1 MHSNGSKKAASMA
14 TTMKDVA
21 RRAGVDV
28 STVSLAIN
36 NDPRIRPE
44 TRERIL
50 SIATELG
57 YRKNHLARGLRSGKS
72 FTIGAVVGYSTA
84 FWGEVLAGAQSVMAE
99 KDYHL
104 LLDYA
109 PDQGRHQEMQIEALK
124 SKRVDGLLLAPA
136 DTDSSESDEQLVTY
150 CQRLEVEHIPYVFV
164 DRYLPG
170 LSADM
175 VTADNRSGAMEAV
188 EHFLA
193 LGHRNISY
201 LYSPHRMNT
210 AQRER
215 LTGYRDAMQKAG
227 FAPLPWEA
235 VRVRPE
241 RSEEGREAAEELLR
255 TPEGKAVTAI
265 IAATDSTAMGV
276 LRALYDAGKSVPGE
290 VAVMGFG
297 GAFTAAY
304 LQPPLTTVA
313 LPMRDIGAQAARL
326 LLKRIEGDT
335 SEPQRVVLKTELVAR
350 ASSGVNRVK

>member
-1 MHSNGSKKAASMA
+1 MA

-84 FWGEVLAGAQSVMAE
+84 FWGEVLAGAQSVLAE

-109 PDQGRHQEMQIEALK
+109 PDQGRQQEIQIEALK

-136 DTDSSESDEQLVTY
+136 DTDSSESDDQLVAFCRTLEAE
-150 CQRLEVEHIPYVFV
+150 RLPFVFV
-164 DRYLPG
+164 DRYLPE
-170 LSADM
+170 LSADT
-175 VTADNRSGAMEAV
+175 VTADNQAGAREAV
-188 EHFLA
+188 QHFVA
-193 LGHRNISY
+193 LGHRKIAY

-215 LTGYRDAMQKAG
+215 LVGYREAMQNAG
-227 FAPLPWEA
+227 LIPLPWEA

-241 RSEEGREAAEELLR
+241 RSEEGREAADELLR
-255 TPEGKAVTAI
+255 TPDGDAVTAI

-276 LRALYDAGKSVPGE
+276 LRALYDAGKSVPDQ

-313 LPMRDIGAQAARL
+313 LPMRDIGAQAAKL
-326 LLKRIEGDT
+326 LLKRIEGDME
-335 SEPQRVVLKTELVAR
+335 EPRRVILPTELVVR
-350 ASSGVNRVK
+350 ASSGVPLVK